1 MIPKQACATCRQ
13 TEGSNRSTVPHE
25 VTWEEFFSTFFLGK
39 DSRPAGRASSQE
51 RRNGFSV
58 CKLSLS
64 TCKRGEVLFLCLV
77 STLALDT
84 SFICP
89 GPSVQLSGPLNKAAG
104 NWTDGGSSPCK
115 SRGLDYFLKHLVIRE
130 ERRCKDNK
138 EAERKLNIHM
148 CTYKIYVCNI

>member
-1 MIPKQACATCRQ
+1 MLPAGKLKA
-13 TEGSNRSTVPHE
+13 
-25 VTWEEFFSTFFLGK
+25 VTGQQSRMKLPGRNSSAPLFLGK

-64 TCKRGEVLFLCLV
+64 TCKRGGVISLSREYFSSRHRSL
-77 STLALDT
+77 SAP
-84 SFICP
+84 S
-89 GPSVQLSGPLNKAAG
+89 SVQLSAPLNKAAG